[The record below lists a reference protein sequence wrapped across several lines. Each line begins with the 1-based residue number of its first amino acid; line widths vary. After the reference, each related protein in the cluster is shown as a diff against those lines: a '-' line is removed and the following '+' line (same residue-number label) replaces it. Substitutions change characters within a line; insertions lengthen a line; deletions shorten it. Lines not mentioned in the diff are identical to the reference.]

1 MLKKKQNQK
10 RDAHTEEYY
19 SATKR
24 KEILPL
30 VTTCASVEDITLRER
45 NHMRKTN
52 TVCSHLHVESNKKKK
67 KTNKLRNRVDW
78 ELPGAQGVGVGEMDE
93 GGQRVQTFS
102 FKMNTL

>member
-1 MLKKKQNQK
+1 M
-10 RDAHTEEYY
+10 
-19 SATKR
+19 
-24 KEILPL
+24 
-30 VTTCASVEDITLRER
+30 TTCASVEDITLRER

-52 TVCSHLHVESNKKKK
+52 TVSFHLHVESNKKKK
-67 KTNKLRNRVDW
+67 KQFRNRVDW